1 MPVGGDRQGSGRVA
15 TPATFHSQAGGRL
28 IVL

>member
-1 MPVGGDRQGSGRVA
+1 MLVGGDRQGSGRA
-15 TPATFHSQAGGRL
+15 DTPVTFHSQAGGRL